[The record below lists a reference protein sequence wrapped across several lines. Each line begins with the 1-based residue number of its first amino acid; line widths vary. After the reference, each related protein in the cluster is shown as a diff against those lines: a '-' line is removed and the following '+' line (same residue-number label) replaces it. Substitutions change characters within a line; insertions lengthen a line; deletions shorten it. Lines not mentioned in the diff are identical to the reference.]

1 MADQFIN
8 DSGPVFELTDEQ
20 IAQIRLS
27 ADDPSPSLSH
37 DQVMSEMD
45 RLLDRGE

>member
-1 MADQFIN
+1 MADQFIS
-8 DSGPVFELTDEQ
+8 DSGPVFELTEEQ

-27 ADDPSPSLSH
+27 MNDPSPSLPH

-45 RLLDRGE
+45 RLLLDTR